1 MLSTSAPTDLARRWQ
16 TLAAERPSLRIY
28 DAARLLGEPEAALLR
43 VEPGSEVVPLVADWA
58 KLLPAI
64 GRLGRVMAL
73 TRNASCVHERKGPYL
88 KVEADG
94 PMGLVLGEDIDL
106 RLFLRNWAHGFAVRP
121 EAGSKRRPSLQFFDA
136 AGRAV
141 HKIHCLED
149 TDMAAFDALVAEFAA
164 PADAPAPEFSAV
176 VPAQPDRAD
185 AEIDVAALRSGW
197 NALRD
202 THDFYGLL
210 RKLRVGR
217 LQAMR
222 LAGPE
227 LARPLGTGAARR
239 TLEAAS
245 AAKLPIMVFVGNEGC
260 IQIHSGPVDRLKEMG
275 DWFNVLD
282 PDFNLHLKENDIDS
296 VWLVRKPTVDG
307 IVTSIEAYDAAGA
320 QIATFFGKRKPG
332 IPEDLRW
339 RALVDEIA
347 VAEAN

>member
-1 MLSTSAPTDLARRWQ
+1 MLSTSTDLAGRWQ
-16 TLAAERPSLRIY
+16 ALAAARPHLRIF
-28 DAARLLGEPEAALLR
+28 DAAKLLGEPEAALLL
-43 VEPGSEVVPLVADWA
+43 VEPGSEVVRLASDWA
-58 KLLPAI
+58 AMLPAV
-64 GRLGRVMAL
+64 GTLGRVMAL

-88 KVEADG
+88 KVEAEG

-106 RLFLRNWAHGFAVRP
+106 RLFLRNWAYAFAVRP

-141 HKIHCLED
+141 HKIHCTDD
-149 TDMAAFDALVAEFAA
+149 TDMAAFDAYVERFAA
-164 PADAPAPEFSAV
+164 PAGIKAPAFAPAPA
-176 VPAQPDRAD
+176 ATPDRPD
-185 AEIDVAALRSGW
+185 SEIDTGRLRDGW

-210 RKLRVGR
+210 RKLRLGR
-217 LQAMR
+217 LQAKR
-222 LAGPE
+222 LAGAD
-227 LARPLGTGAARR
+227 LARPLGAGAVRR
-239 TLEAAS
+239 TLEAAA

-282 PDFNLHLKENDIDS
+282 LDFNLHLKESDIAT

-339 RALVDEIA
+339 RELVDVVA
-347 VAEAN
+347 AAEAN